1 MFWQASNYSQPSPIE
16 QILEKENYTLEELL
30 DEDDLIQETKSLNGR
45 LIEYLKQPETV
56 SKLLAYV
63 VEPYEK
69 GMLHISCL
77 YIWESKH
84 GNLDLMFSVA
94 CSIAK
99 DSLAAFS
106 RSQAS
111 FQIPLCRM
119 RSLLLRGGVHLFYTA
134 GG

>member
-69 GMLHISCL
+69 GMLHIS
-77 YIWESKH
+77 
-84 GNLDLMFSVA
+84 F
-94 CSIAK
+94 
-99 DSLAAFS
+99 
-106 RSQAS
+106 
-111 FQIPLCRM
+111 LCN
-119 RSLLLRGGVHLFYTA
+119 
-134 GG
+134 